1 MIHQHPSP
9 APVGRVVLN
18 LVAFVGV
25 IVGNGL
31 AGAGV
36 LSGRSIGEIANSYA
50 PYFLP
55 DGYVFGIWS
64 LIYLAL
70 AGFCVYQALPSGR
83 RDAVVAAIG
92 YRWAI
97 NAVLNVG
104 WLIAFSFGQFLLAW
118 VLMLGLLVSLIDIEG
133 RLRWREA
140 DARRRAFVVLPFRL
154 YLSWIAVATIAN
166 TAQQLVVLGWDGSP
180 WWAVAMMTVATAL
193 AGAMAVLRAH
203 VVFPVVVAWALAGI
217 AVRYPDILPI
227 VTAAAALS
235 AFCVVF
241 TAMAFV
247 RLRAAIPRVAEGA

>member
-1 MIHQHPSP
+1 MTAEPT
-9 APVGRVVLN
+9 APVSFGRVALN
-18 LVAFVGV
+18 LVAYVGV
-25 IVGNGL
+25 LVGNGL

-36 LSGRSIGEIANSYA
+36 LSGRSIGEIANQYA

-64 LIYLAL
+64 VIYLAL
-70 AGFCVYQALPSGR
+70 AAFCVYQALPAGR
-83 RDAVVAAIG
+83 RDPVVAAIG
-92 YRWAI
+92 YRWVV
-97 NAVLNVG
+97 NAVLNVA
-104 WLIAFSFGQFLLAW
+104 WLIAFSFAWFALAW
-118 VLMLGLLVSLIDIEG
+118 VLMLGLLASLIDIEG
-133 RLRWREA
+133 RLRWQEA

-166 TAQQLVVLGWDGSP
+166 TSQLLVVLGWEGSP

-217 AVRYPDILPI
+217 AVRYPDVLPL
-227 VTAAAALS
+227 VAAAAALS

-241 TAMAFV
+241 TAMAVV
-247 RLRAAIPRVAEGA
+247 RLRAATPRIAQGA